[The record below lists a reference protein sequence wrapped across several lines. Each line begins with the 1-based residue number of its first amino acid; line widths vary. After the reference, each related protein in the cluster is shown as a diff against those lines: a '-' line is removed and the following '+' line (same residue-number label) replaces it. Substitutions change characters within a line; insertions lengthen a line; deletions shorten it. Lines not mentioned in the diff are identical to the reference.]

1 MLRTS
6 REANTLCRER
16 SAELD
21 GKDGSVLMAYSE
33 GRVDS
38 LIDVLA
44 MLEADAIREPN
55 AVDKAE

>member
-1 MLRTS
+1 
-6 REANTLCRER
+6 
-16 SAELD
+16 
-21 GKDGSVLMAYSE
+21 MAYSE